1 MSADIHST
9 AIIGEGAKIGQGVS
23 IGPYSIIGPD
33 VTIGNNNKIASH
45 VVIEGNTTI
54 GDNNEFFQ
62 FSSIGAEP
70 QSKAYAGEDT
80 QTIIGSH
87 NVFREYTTVNRG
99 TVDDQGVTRVG
110 DHNFIMAYVHIAHD
124 CVLGDNTTFANC
136 ASLAGHVHVGDYV
149 IMGGF
154 SLVHQFCRVG
164 AHCITGIG
172 AVCIQD
178 VPPYTLAAGNKAI
191 THGINVKGLRR
202 RDFSDVDIT
211 ELKRAYK
218 LIYRSGLTSSDAIKQ
233 IQAGDWESDHIQVLT
248 DFVIASKRGVI
259 R

>member
-1 MSADIHST
+1 MTANIHPT
-9 AIIGEGAKIGQGVS
+9 AIIGEGAKIGKGVS
-23 IGPYSIIGPD
+23 IGPYSIIGSD
-33 VTIGNNNKIASH
+33 VELGDNNKIASH
-45 VVIEGNTTI
+45 VVIDGHTTI
-54 GDNNEFFQ
+54 GDNNQVFQ

-70 QSKAYAGEDT
+70 QSKAYAGEAT

-99 TVDDQGVTRVG
+99 TVDDQGITRVG

-202 RDFSDVDIT
+202 RDFTDIDIT

-233 IQAGDWESDHIQVLT
+233 INAGDWESDHIKVLT
-248 DFVIASKRGVI
+248 EFITASKRGVI